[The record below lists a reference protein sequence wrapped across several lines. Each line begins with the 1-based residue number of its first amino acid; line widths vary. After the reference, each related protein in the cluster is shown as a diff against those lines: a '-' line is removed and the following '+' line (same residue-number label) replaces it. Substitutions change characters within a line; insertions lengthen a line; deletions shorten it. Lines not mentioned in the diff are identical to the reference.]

1 MPVTVVAVAVFV
13 TVVVVVVVVALVVAA
28 VAAVVVTV
36 EQANAAGRLK
46 LCNAKVFQSQ
56 ATAAPPGEQIL

>member
-13 TVVVVVVVVALVVAA
+13 TVVVVVVALVVAA
-28 VAAVVVTV
+28 VVVVVTV

>member
-1 MPVTVVAVAVFV
+1 MPVTVVAVFV
-13 TVVVVVVVVALVVAA
+13 TVVVVVVVALVVAA
-28 VAAVVVTV
+28 VAVVVTV

>member
-13 TVVVVVVVVALVVAA
+13 TVVVVVVVALV

>member
-1 MPVTVVAVAVFV
+1 MQVTVVAVYV
-13 TVVVVVVVVALVVAA
+13 TVVVAALVVAA
-28 VAAVVVTV
+28 VAVVVTV

>member
-13 TVVVVVVVVALVVAA
+13 TVVVVVVALVVAA
-28 VAAVVVTV
+28 VVTV

>member
-13 TVVVVVVVVALVVAA
+13 TVVVVVVALVVAA
-28 VAAVVVTV
+28 VAVVVTV